1 MASAQDI
8 AESEGQTTCL
18 GSARDEGQGR
28 APRSGSE
35 ARDPCV
41 HSHVREGV
49 CTMRHMDDFAIVGPL
64 DKAMELTE
72 EMGHTMLLRDVQFL
86 ELGKRPVKFLGWM
99 LERTVDGFRLMIN
112 PPRS

>member
-8 AESEGQTTCL
+8 AGSEGQTSCL

-41 HSHVREGV
+41 HSHVRERV
-49 CTMRHMDDFAIVGPL
+49 CTMRHMDDYVIVGPV
-64 DKAMELTE
+64 DKAMVLTE
-72 EMGHTMLLRDVQFL
+72 DMGRTMLLRDVQF
-86 ELGKRPVKFLGWM
+86 
-99 LERTVDGFRLMIN
+99 
-112 PPRS
+112 